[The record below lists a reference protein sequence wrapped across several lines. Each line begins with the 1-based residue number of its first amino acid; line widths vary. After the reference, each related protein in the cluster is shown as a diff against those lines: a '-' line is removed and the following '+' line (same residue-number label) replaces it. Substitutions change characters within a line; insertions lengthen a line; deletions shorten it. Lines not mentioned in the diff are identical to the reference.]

1 MSSPDCVITGLRSVA
16 LGVENFDEAL
26 DFYAGLWGLVTV
38 AQTAEA
44 AWLASP
50 TDPAAFLLRLRKVE
64 AKRLDLIGLTAGT
77 RANVDALAA
86 RLAAADVRI
95 DRHPADLDSPGG
107 GYGFR
112 FFDCDGRL
120 IEVAADVAPRAI
132 GNGNIGG
139 AIKGAP
145 VNLSH
150 VVLNTLDVSAT
161 RAFYQDMLGF
171 QLSDWLEDRMCFLRC
186 ASPKHHII
194 AIAQGPHVS
203 LNHVAYDVGTIDAQ
217 MRATGRLK
225 RAERKLIWGPG
236 RHFIGN
242 NTFSYFIDPAGNV
255 CEFTSELEEI
265 TDPDWQPRKVGMS
278 PEFQD
283 QWGTGG
289 LVTDGMIP
297 AQFNAPDRGLWQT
310 SPL

>member
-1 MSSPDCVITGLRSVA
+1 MSSPACAITGLRSIA
-16 LGVENFDEAL
+16 LGVENFDEVL
-26 DFYAGLWGLVTV
+26 DFYTGLWGLVTV
-38 AQTAEA
+38 AQTGEA

-50 TDPAAFLLRLRKVE
+50 TDPAAFLLRLRKVD
-64 AKRLDLIGLTAGT
+64 AKRLDLIGLAAGS
-77 RANVDALAA
+77 RADIDGLVA
-86 RLAAADVRI
+86 RLAAVDVRI
-95 DRHPADLDSPGG
+95 DRQPGELDSPGG

-120 IEVAADVAPRAI
+120 IEVAADVAPRTVD
-132 GNGNIGG
+132 NGAAN
-139 AIKGAP
+139 GAP

-150 VVLNTLDVSAT
+150 VVLNTLDVHAT
-161 RAFYQDMLGF
+161 RAFYQDLLGF
-171 QLSDWLEDRMCFLRC
+171 KLSDWLEDRMCFLRC

-194 AIAQGPHVS
+194 AITQGPHVA

-255 CEFTSELEEI
+255 CEFTCELEEI
-265 TDPDWQPRKVGMS
+265 TDPDWQPRTVGMA

-297 AQFNAPDRGLWQT
+297 AQFNTPDQGLWQT

>member
-16 LGVENFDEAL
+16 LGVENFDEVL
-26 DFYAGLWGLVTV
+26 DFYTGLWGLVPV
-38 AQTAEA
+38 AQADGA

-50 TDPAAFLLRLRKVE
+50 TDPAAFLLRLRKVA
-64 AKRLDLIGLTAGT
+64 AKRLDLIGLAA
-77 RANVDALAA
+77 RSPADVDALAA

-120 IEVAADVAPRAI
+120 IEVAAEVATRAI
-132 GNGNIGG
+132 ENG

-150 VVLNTLDVSAT
+150 VVLNTLDVNAT
-161 RAFYQDMLGF
+161 RAFYQDLLGF

-265 TDPDWQPRKVGMS
+265 TDPDWQPRKIGMA

-297 AQFNAPDRGLWQT
+297 AQFNTPDQGLWQT

>member
-1 MSSPDCVITGLRSVA
+1 MTSPACAITGLRHVA
-16 LGVENFDEAL
+16 LGVENFDEVL
-26 DFYAGLWGLVTV
+26 DFYTGLWGLVVV
-38 AQTAEA
+38 AQTGDA

-50 TDPAAFLLRLRKVE
+50 ADPAAFLLRLRKAE
-64 AKRLDLIGLTAGT
+64 AKRLDFVAFAANS
-77 RANVDALAA
+77 RADVDALAA

-95 DRHPADLDSPGG
+95 DRQPAELVSPGG

-120 IEVAADVAPRAI
+120 LEVSADVAGRQVGDNAVP
-132 GNGNIGG
+132 
-139 AIKGAP
+139 GAP
-145 VNLSH
+145 VSLSH
-150 VVLNTLDVSAT
+150 AVLNTLNVNVT
-161 RAFYQDMLGF
+161 RAFYQDHLGF

-194 AIAQGPHVS
+194 AISQGPHVA
-203 LNHVAYDVGTIDAQ
+203 LNHVAYDVGTIDSQ

-255 CEFTSELEEI
+255 CEFTCELEEI
-265 TDPDWQPRKVGMS
+265 TNPDWQPRKVGMA
-278 PEFQD
+278 PEAQD

-297 AQFNAPDRGLWQT
+297 AQFNTPDGGLWQ
-310 SPL
+310 SVPL